1 MTDKPGMTEERG
13 SLTEHLVNYPAG
25 TAVQGAAFLDG
36 MPVLVRDDG
45 TLSLGEPEAPRA
57 VTAHPE
63 GSILSSRLAGA
74 TLLTGGDDGL
84 VVATDAAGTTRL
96 VHDSKGK
103 WIDAL
108 AARPDGIVAFASG
121 KAVTAIDA
129 KGTAKTTSV
138 PTTARG
144 LAFAPKGYRLAIA
157 HYNGASLWFPNA
169 AAPPEL
175 YEWKGS
181 HLSAT
186 FSPDGRF
193 LVTAMQES
201 ALHGWRLAD
210 RANMRMSGYPT
221 KVRSL
226 SWSAD
231 GDWLATSGADSCV
244 LWPFRDKDGPMKKPP
259 LECAVRK
266 ARISAVAFHPKSPLL
281 AVGYED
287 GWVLLSRPSD
297 QAELLVRRPDEDRAA
312 ITALAWDAAGDR
324 LLFGTASGE
333 AGLLT
338 LPPA

>member
-1 MTDKPGMTEERG
+1 MAEERG
-13 SLTEHLVNYPAG
+13 SLTEHVAAYPLG
-25 TAVQGAAFLDG
+25 TPVQGAAFLG
-36 MPVLVRDDG
+36 STPLLARDDG
-45 TLSLGEPEAPRA
+45 RLSLGTPAQARV
-57 VTAHPE
+57 VTAHSE
-63 GSILSSRLAGA
+63 GSILVSRLAGD

-84 VVATDAAGTTRL
+84 VVATTAAGETRT
-96 VHDSKGK
+96 VHDAKGK

-108 AARPDGIVAFASG
+108 AARPDGALAFAVGRS
-121 KAVTAIDA
+121 VTAVDG
-129 KGTAKTTSV
+129 KGAARTTAV

-181 HLSAT
+181 HLSAS

-201 ALHGWRLAD
+201 ALHGWRLVD

-266 ARISAVAFHPKSPLL
+266 AKITCVAFHPKSPLL

-297 QAELLVRRPDEDRAA
+297 EAELLVRRPDDDRSSV
-312 ITALAWDAAGDR
+312 TALAWDAGGDR
-324 LLFGTASGE
+324 LLYGTAGGE

>member
-1 MTDKPGMTEERG
+1 MAEERG
-13 SLTEHLVNYPAG
+13 SLTEHVAAYRAG
-25 TAVQGAAFLDG
+25 APVQGAAFLG
-36 MPVLVRDDG
+36 STPVLAYDDG
-45 TLSLGEPEAPRA
+45 RLSLGEPAEARV

-63 GSILSSRLAGA
+63 GSILVSRLAGA
-74 TLLTGGDDGL
+74 TLLTGGDDGR
-84 VVATDAAGTTRL
+84 VAATTAAGEART
-96 VHDSKGK
+96 VHDAKGK

-108 AARPDGIVAFASG
+108 AARPDGALAFAVG
-121 KAVTAIDA
+121 RTVTAIDA
-129 KGTAKTTSV
+129 KGATRATAV

-144 LAFAPKGYRLAIA
+144 LGFAPKGHRLAIA

-181 HLSAT
+181 HLAAT

-193 LVTAMQES
+193 LVTAMQEN

-221 KVRSL
+221 KVRSM

-259 LECAVRK
+259 MECAVRK
-266 ARISAVAFHPKSPLL
+266 AKITCVAFHPKSPLL

-297 QAELLVRRPDEDRAA
+297 GAELLVRRPDDDRSGV
-312 ITALAWDAAGDR
+312 TALAWDVGGDR
-324 LLFGTASGE
+324 LLYGTAGGE

>member
-1 MTDKPGMTEERG
+1 MAEERG
-13 SLTEHLVNYPAG
+13 SLTEHLASFPAG
-25 TAVQGAAFLDG
+25 APVQGATFLG
-36 MPVLVRDDG
+36 ETPVLVRDDG
-45 TLSLGEPEAPRA
+45 TLSLGEPAAPRA

-63 GSILSSRLAGA
+63 GTILSSRIAGA
-74 TLLTGGDDGL
+74 ALLTGGDDGL
-84 VVATDAAGTTRL
+84 VVATDAAGATRL
-96 VHDSKGK
+96 VHDGKGK

-108 AARPDGIVAFASG
+108 AARPDGTVAFASG
-121 KAVTAIDA
+121 RAVTTIDG
-129 KGTAKTTSV
+129 KGAVRTTSV

-201 ALHGWRLAD
+201 ALHGWRLVD

-221 KVRSL
+221 KVRSM

-244 LWPFRDKDGPMKKPP
+244 LWPFRDKDGPMKKTP

-266 ARISAVAFHPKSPLL
+266 AKISCVAFHPVSPLL

-297 QAELLVRRPDEDRAA
+297 QAELLVRRPDDDRSA
-312 ITALAWDAAGDR
+312 ITALAWDAKGDR
-324 LLFGTASGE
+324 MLLGTASGE

-338 LPPA
+338 LPEG